1 MKSRDEDWSSEEN
14 VKIVGD
20 GSGYEIVNENITKIG
35 CSIFVNGA
43 NIG

>member
-1 MKSRDEDWSSEEN
+1 MKIGRVKKY

-20 GSGYEIVNENITKIG
+20 GSGYEIVNENITKKIG

-43 NIG
+43 NTLG